1 MAGGAVRRAVEG
13 LSDAAAEGGPL
24 GDPAAVCGA
33 CPGAGALAAARGEL
47 EGLRGEL
54 AGAELWA
61 ATLAG
66 GASAAACARA
76 LAAAS
81 ACGEGGLPRE
91 AAALYAALLGSP
103 GFPAFAL
110 YDPVAFE
117 SALVQAGRRGG
128 AVVARGLVR
137 ALGPGRLALGSR
149 GGGAGADA
157 AGTVA
162 AAVSAAVEAL
172 SRDAEEPE
180 APPPPGG
187 GPAGGEGGPGATP
200 APEEG
205 GEERERLRSL
215 LAALLALQSKKHG
228 DPAALAAAAAR
239 GLAPAALAKDAG
251 SLAFLADLAGRGG
264 PGQAAVAAL
273 ARSVLVQADGAA
285 ASRAAAASCCAELA
299 QCLDA
304 ASRASLA
311 GFVARLSR
319 ARAPR
324 LRLAAVAAAGALIRV
339 APAAESLLGPTDSAD
354 GSVPWGVGLVLE
366 LSRRGQDR
374 TAAVRQR
381 ALAALASSLLA
392 AREGAAASGA
402 EARENLKGW
411 IALLHHIPAGAAFP
425 QPEKAA
431 GGAASPG
438 VSGGQ
443 LSPATAGLARLAM
456 GTPGKDAGFAGGHT
470 AALDGVDLRK
480 LACRRLANDPKAM
493 VRRAS
498 LQCLWE
504 VLLVDGSLQE
514 AEARAVGR
522 ACQDPSVMVRKQA
535 ADVAAGLLSAFR
547 APAAAA
553 LWFDSVLPHAADAEA
568 SVRAKCLESF
578 ERLFLEDLGSAASR
592 EILHRLGVAGPSAV
606 ACAGRLMTA
615 LAKVNSSR
623 ARKLGGALQA
633 LILEQGAS
641 ASAAAAEGEEE
652 GVPPV
657 VVGAWVL
664 LGELAPVSASAINI
678 KKLGEAWAAVSGRPE
693 GRAARAALGAIGA
706 CARRFKPA
714 EAAAI
719 CEDLVVSLRSFR
731 LPARAA
737 AAHVGAVSK
746 FCLAMAAPPKGP
758 GPQQVFVCKLLEK
771 AEEEIAGYMDAGMPE
786 ARKGPAGLAV
796 FTAGELVALGDDWKK
811 TGIARR
817 LRAVL
822 GAGAQGSAAPGAPRA
837 AKPVQAYAWVA
848 LGKCALAD
856 EGLAKDVVPLMFRE
870 LSASDAPAVR
880 NNIVVAL
887 SDLCVRHT
895 SLVDVHVGKIA
906 ACLGDPC
913 EVVRRQTLVLLAGL
927 LQKEYVKWRG
937 PIFNRFLMA
946 LVDESRGVRQLVEY
960 LLSNSLAAKI
970 PMLAYNHFA
979 ESIFVLNNCGKH
991 PTLGGNNLESHF
1003 LAADSGVGGAV
1014 SLAGG
1019 EPGERQKRRVVYASL
1034 LRRMAPEHKFAV
1046 AARLCT
1052 DVLSKFVSGD
1062 LAVGECAEVMRDTLW
1077 ILSSQEIKVS
1087 APKPLQ
1093 EEEEEAEEGAG
1104 QATAAAM
1111 KAAKGKLV
1119 DSMMKKHLVESI
1131 VPIVQGLKELLS
1143 ARQSPLLGDLMACA
1157 CGLFKEYKAELADIL
1172 AADRQLYQE
1181 IMLDIKREEQKQRA
1195 LARQGMLRA
1204 RASKAGPGAPGSP
1217 GLAIVASRGRP
1228 VGTDG
1233 TTPVAAEVLAGGG
1246 QPTVQAGRRTSRGAQ
1261 PGAGR
1266 GKPSRLGAQ
1275 RAAGPSARRLSSQRT
1290 EQEALQAPM
1299 SVGAAAPSP
1308 APPGPGAAEA
1318 EAAAPS
1324 AAAGGGAQQE
1334 VRRLDSC
1341 FDAAQG
1347 DENAGSGAA
1356 PRASTPRAST
1366 PRTRAGK
1373 RNLTPGP
1380 RGTTPRKKLQ
1390 EMQQSPH
1397 LQ

>member
-1 MAGGAVRRAVEG
+1 MAA
-13 LSDAAAEGGPL
+13 
-24 GDPAAVCGA
+24 
-33 CPGAGALAAARGEL
+33 
-47 EGLRGEL
+47 
-54 AGAELWA
+54 
-61 ATLAG
+61 
-66 GASAAACARA
+66 
-76 LAAAS
+76 AAAS
-81 ACGEGGLPRE
+81 ACGEDGLPRE
-91 AAALYAALLGSP
+91 AAALYVALLGSP

-110 YDPVAFE
+110 FDPVAFE

-149 GGGAGADA
+149 GSCAGADA

-172 SRDAEEPE
+172 SQDAEEPE
-180 APPPPGG
+180 APSPTGG
-187 GPAGGEGGPGATP
+187 GAAGGEGDSATP
-200 APEEG
+200 ALNTEE
-205 GEERERLRSL
+205 EHERLDSL

-228 DPAALAAAAAR
+228 DLGTLAAAAAR
-239 GLAPAALAKDAG
+239 GLAPAALSKHAG
-251 SLAFLADLAGRGG
+251 SLAFLAALAGQGSQ
-264 PGQAAVAAL
+264 GQAAVAAL
-273 ARSVLVQADGAA
+273 ARSVLVQADGVA
-285 ASRAAAASCCAELA
+285 ASRAAAASCCAQLA
-299 QCLDA
+299 QYLDA
-304 ASRASLA
+304 GSRASLA

-324 LRLAAVAAAGALIRV
+324 LRLAAVAAASELIRV
-339 APAAESLLGPTDSAD
+339 APAAESLLGPTDTAD
-354 GSVPWGVGLVLE
+354 GSVPWGVGLILE

-392 AREGAAASGA
+392 AREGAAASGS

-411 IALLHHIPAGAAFP
+411 ISLLHHIPAGAAFP

-456 GTPGKDAGFAGGHT
+456 GTPGKDVGFAGGHT
-470 AALDGVDLRK
+470 AALDGVDVRK

-504 VLLVDGSLQE
+504 VVLVDGSLQE
-514 AEARAVGR
+514 VEARALGR

-535 ADVAAGLLSAFR
+535 ADVAAGLLAAFQ
-547 APAAAA
+547 APAAVA

-592 EILHRLGVAGPSAV
+592 ELLGRLGMAGPSAV
-606 ACAGRLMTA
+606 ACAGRLMAA
-615 LAKVNSSR
+615 LAKANSSR

-633 LILEQGAS
+633 LILEQGGS
-641 ASAAAAEGEEE
+641 TSAAVAAED
-652 GVPPV
+652 VPSV
-657 VVGAWVL
+657 AVGAWVL
-664 LGELAPVSASAINI
+664 LAELAPMSASAINI
-678 KKLGEAWAAVSGRPE
+678 KKLSEAWAVVSGRPE

-719 CEDLVVSLRSFR
+719 CEELVVSLRSFQ

-746 FCLAMAAPPKGP
+746 FCQAMASPPKGP
-758 GPQQVFVCKLLEK
+758 GPMQVFVCKLLEK
-771 AEEEIAGYMDAGMPE
+771 AEEEIAEYMDAGMPE

-796 FTAGELVALGDDWKK
+796 FTAGELVALSDDWKK
-811 TGIARR
+811 TGVARR

-837 AKPVQAYAWVA
+837 AQMVQAYAWVA

-870 LSASDAPAVR
+870 LSASDAAAVR

-960 LLSNSLAAKI
+960 LLSNSLAGKI

-979 ESIFVLNNCGKH
+979 ESIFVLNNCDKH

-1019 EPGERQKRRVVYASL
+1019 EPAERQKRRVVYGSL

-1052 DVLSKFVSGD
+1052 DVLAKFVSGD

-1093 EEEEEAEEGAG
+1093 EEEEEMEEAG

-1119 DSMMKKHLVESI
+1119 VSMMKKHLIESI

-1157 CGLFKEYKAELADIL
+1157 CGLFKEYKTELADIL

-1195 LARQGMLRA
+1195 LARQGMLLA
-1204 RASKAGPGAPGSP
+1204 RANRAGPGAPGSP
-1217 GLAIVASRGRP
+1217 GLAIVASRARP

-1261 PGAGR
+1261 PGAVRGR
-1266 GKPSRLGAQ
+1266 PSRLGAQ
-1275 RAAGPSARRLSSQRT
+1275 RPDGPSARRMSSQRT
-1290 EQEALQAPM
+1290 EQEALQAPL
-1299 SVGAAAPSP
+1299 SVAAAVPSP
-1308 APPGPGAAEA
+1308 VPPGPVAEEA
-1318 EAAAPS
+1318 EALIT
-1324 AAAGGGAQQE
+1324 AGAAQQE

-1347 DENAGSGAA
+1347 DENAGRGTAE
-1356 PRASTPRAST
+1356 RVSTPK
-1366 PRTRAGK
+1366 TRAAK

-1397 LQ
+1397 E